1 MRIQRAYSQRGSIS
15 QYLSV
20 PWEIYQKARIQ
31 RPLSSS
37 LPATIEE
44 KYQQIGASELRKIEI
59 LFLCLTSLSPF
70 LGAAFIRYAT
80 AAIIGPESIS
90 WFNVGLFVLATGV
103 RPWAHLVE
111 RLKNRTGDLQE
122 IVQYPIPPN
131 VITTGKLLDRL
142 DELTRR
148 VGKLEKTM
156 RKSETKTMELREDVY
171 HDVNEISLKIQ
182 GITRKHEKRQARQES
197 RVKGMEDALKR
208 IKSGQPRRDFFR
220 LFPLSL
226 LCHVA
231 SSWLYLRPYRILIHF
246 FYPPPIQRNGGALS
260 DSKRGD
266 VGLLSRIGRI
276 AILPFRAIIGM
287 VFGKF

>member
-1 MRIQRAYSQRGSIS
+1 M
-15 QYLSV
+15 
-20 PWEIYQKARIQ
+20 Q

-59 LFLCLTSLSPF
+59 LFLCLTTLSPF

-90 WFNVGLFVLATGV
+90 WFNVGLFVLATGI

-111 RLKNRTGDLQE
+111 RLEKRTSDLHE
-122 IVQYPIPPN
+122 VVQYPVPPN
-131 VITTGKLLDRL
+131 VMTTGKLLDRL

-148 VGKLEKTM
+148 VGKLEKTT
-156 RKSETKTMELREDVY
+156 RRNETKAVELREDVY
-171 HDVNEISLKIQ
+171 HDVNERSLKIQ

-208 IKSGQPRRDFFR
+208 IKGGQRRQDIPIVFR

-231 SSWLYLRPYRILIHF
+231 PSWLYLRPYRILIHF
-246 FYPPPIQRNGGALS
+246 FYPSSIQRNGGALPSPS
-260 DSKRGD
+260 DSKKGEYAND

-276 AILPFRAIIGM
+276 ATLPLRAITGM
-287 VFGKF
+287 VFGTY